1 MTPTVLRYSQRNIT
15 TSFMLD
21 WIQHSSD
28 AVCSRCMMR
37 WCWFQSTPRPR
48 RCCWAGP
55 RGQQPGFTPRWP
67 QITVLSQAGKKL
79 QLAVATLETLHTG
92 KVVKLMDKPSFHSAL
107 APWTVMCVRRFHQGE
122 GVSKLARL
130 LCVKIEELYLWTLYV
145 TFSHNL
151 PCGILSFV
159 GSLGIVHN
167 RQ

>member
-1 MTPTVLRYSQRNIT
+1 MSDLVFFWNFYIIKCRIIDTCNVLHALMNSLEETFSLQLIDCICSCPAGAQCVSIPAQVNAGFSIELKNILRYSQRNIT

-92 KVVKLMDKPSFHSAL
+92 KVV
-107 APWTVMCVRRFHQGE
+107 G
-122 GVSKLARL
+122 
-130 LCVKIEELYLWTLYV
+130 
-145 TFSHNL
+145 
-151 PCGILSFV
+151 
-159 GSLGIVHN
+159 
-167 RQ
+167 